1 MKRILLSF
9 VLVAS
14 FAYVSKLN
22 AQACAVTNTVISNIS
37 TNTGPGGCTI
47 TFDLQFDL
55 SSNSGNKYAAIY
67 IYSGNLPA
75 NFYKSNGRTVPTT
88 SEINAVANILA
99 TVQLST
105 DVSTTVTLANYT
117 SGGSVGN
124 PTSYRAGLN
133 YSKTSLGSGLDRFS
147 FQGITVT
154 VPDCSMQQILKADVG
169 AANASSFNTFSCLN
183 TINFVA
189 NDPILRGQLNCGN
202 PFSFT
207 FAALTTASTTITF
220 SAYSDAAHTQLLT
233 APAGFTYSGYG
244 TASPITITTYQ
255 NITLN
260 STANTS
266 TSFGSFTYN
275 APMGSKNPVYLVI
288 QAGNV
293 TTNTNMLTIEN
304 QCSPLPVSFRS
315 FTAVRNKSNVAIK
328 WVTATEQNSK
338 GFYIQ
343 RNTKGTW
350 EDVAL
355 VFSAAHEGN
364 STSDLSYSFNDL
376 NNEKGISQYRILQFD
391 FDGKAKASDT
401 RSVRG
406 EAMAS
411 KLLVYPNPSMD
422 GKVSVVFEEGGAL
435 KNIIVSDMS
444 GRLVKQYRNISTNN
458 LSIEGL
464 ENGVYSIQVIDLS
477 SAAMSVEKIV
487 IKKR

>member
-1 MKRILLSF
+1 MKKILFSF
-9 VLVAS
+9 FLLAS

-37 TNTGPGGCTI
+37 TNIGAGGCTI

-67 IYSGNLPA
+67 IYSGSLPS
-75 NFYKSNGRTVPTT
+75 NFYKANGQTVPKT
-88 SEINAVANILA
+88 SEINTVANILA
-99 TVQLST
+99 TLQLST

-117 SGGSVGN
+117 TGGSVGN
-124 PTSYRAGLN
+124 PTSYRASLN
-133 YSKTSLGSGLDRFS
+133 YTKTSLGSGLDRFS

-154 VPDCSMQQILKADVG
+154 VADCSIQQILKADVG

-220 SAYSDAAHTQLLT
+220 SAYSDAAHTQPLT

-244 TASPITITTYQ
+244 IASPIAITTYQ

-266 TSFGSFTYN
+266 ASFGSFTYN
-275 APMGSKNPVYLVI
+275 AALGSKNRVYLVI

-293 TTNTNMLTIEN
+293 ITNTNMLTIEN
-304 QCSPLPVSFRS
+304 QCSPLPVSFKS

-328 WVTATEQNSK
+328 WTTVTEQNNK

-350 EDVAL
+350 ENIAL
-355 VFSAAHEGN
+355 VFSAAPDGN

-376 NNEKGISQYRILQFD
+376 NNEKGVSQYRILQFD
-391 FDGKAKASDT
+391 FDGRAKASET

-406 EAMAS
+406 ESMAA
-411 KLLVYPNPSMD
+411 KLLVYPNPSAD
-422 GKVSVVFEEGGAL
+422 GKVSVVFEDGSTL
-435 KNIIVSDMS
+435 RNVIVSDMS
-444 GRLVKQYRNISTNN
+444 GRMVKQYRNVSANN

-464 ENGVYSIQVIDLS
+464 EIGVYGIQVINLS
-477 SAAMSVEKIV
+477 SAAISVEKIV